1 MLRQK
6 GSDKVVQIKVSYK
19 HDYEIQKIRVRLAP
33 MVKKVKIPKEQS
45 GTYKK
50 AYLYLEN
57 VREI

>member
-1 MLRQK
+1 M
-6 GSDKVVQIKVSYK
+6 VQIKVSYK
-19 HDYEIQKIRVRLAP
+19 HDYELQKIRVRLAP